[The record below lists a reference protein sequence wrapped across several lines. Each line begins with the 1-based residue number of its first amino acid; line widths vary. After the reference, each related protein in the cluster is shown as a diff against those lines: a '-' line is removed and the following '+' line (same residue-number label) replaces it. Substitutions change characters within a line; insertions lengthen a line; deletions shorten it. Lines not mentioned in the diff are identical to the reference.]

1 MLPKEHRLQDYRLIE
16 EVKKQGKIY
25 QSSLFGV
32 LIAKNQDESKP
43 GGFPSKFAFIVST
56 KIDKR
61 AVKRNQLKRLYS
73 EAIKFLLPQI
83 KKGYRFVFL
92 VKKTSL
98 NQKFE
103 EIKRQIL
110 ESFAQ
115 AGLIN
120 S

>member
-1 MLPKEHRLQDYRLIE
+1 MLPKEYRLQDYRQIE
-16 EVKKQGKIY
+16 EVKKQGKLY
-25 QSSLFGV
+25 QSPLFGFLV
-32 LIAKNQDESKP
+32 DKNQDERKAER
-43 GGFPSKFAFIVST
+43 FPSRFAFIVST

-73 EAIKFLLPQI
+73 EAVKSILSEI
-83 KKGYRFVFL
+83 KKGNNFVFL

-110 ESFAQ
+110 VSFSQ
-115 AGLIN
+115 AGLTN